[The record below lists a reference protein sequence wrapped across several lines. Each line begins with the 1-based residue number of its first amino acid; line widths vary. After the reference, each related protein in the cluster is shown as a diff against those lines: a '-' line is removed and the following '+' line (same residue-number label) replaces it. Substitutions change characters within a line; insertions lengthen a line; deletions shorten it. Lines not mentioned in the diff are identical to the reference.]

1 MKQTIRT
8 LLILIALHKVLLA
21 GYLTDISSTTRGNSY
36 WEKAIFELSVNKLA
50 GSKLELRVT
59 KIDGTQIKSAGEFTL
74 REDRFRG
81 NILMSTRTGGYS
93 SYEEFEDIDMSK
105 FSSYPKKLYVYYKP
119 DAGGWAWVGAIT
131 VNKTADKPATISSA
145 SPSSMKEGLTNRNIY
160 IYGDEFTDI
169 EKVYIA
175 GVVNTT
181 NVRMYSSEKIRVEAP
196 QIYGSGKDVPK
207 GDRPVTIVFKN
218 GKSVTKSGVFY
229 VEDKAVVSNPT
240 LSSLSPNRLKDG
252 DKSQTIYIY
261 GKDFT
266 NISKVYIEG
275 VVDTGKGIGSF
286 ELISATKIK
295 VTSPLIHGSSS
306 TVSKGYRE
314 VKVVFSN
321 GKSVSKNSLFYV
333 EDTPPPV
340 NNGFPETAI
349 KTKNSTSIYV
359 NAQNNPFTRDSREGN
374 YLIGQCTWYVYGRVM
389 ELVASSHLNQQV
401 ADDFKS
407 AFGTG
412 TGRHAKY
419 WAKKLG
425 IEGKGFSTNSKVLP
439 IEKRKKGLL
448 AIWNFGGYGHVGIVE
463 DVGGAN
469 KEWYV
474 LSDFNRA
481 DDTKYK
487 RVKYKFDT
495 SSTVSGAIDDK
506 VGGVYPTF
514 YELDVLTPN
523 PNNNVIGI
531 DLSDANG
538 NVDMN
543 RVKNDN
549 KNIEFIFVKST
560 DGYPE
565 GDDVNHEISRNFL
578 QQTFKTNMDNALSL
592 NIKVAPY
599 HFIRPDYNPTIE
611 GAKEEAI
618 YFVKKIK
625 SYYLN
630 NKMLPPVIDVEK
642 PSYQKENPN
651 NRNQI
656 DRWSRA
662 EFTDWLLALSNKVEE
677 LLGIK
682 PILYMSESFAQ
693 NRVDS
698 RVATNMLWVAKYGT
712 NNGKIGNSP
721 SVSNWSQYDF
731 WQYTSKG
738 KVDGVDGDVDIDL
751 FIGSVERLNQ
761 KLYQYKVIDT
771 DKDGIP
777 NDQDLDDDND
787 GISDIAEIANGLNPL
802 DPTDATADNDEDGYT
817 NAQEITSG
825 TDINDANSKPT
836 PSVTT
841 RTITLS
847 KGFGLYGMNSSM
859 TLAQLIEKIGVDKLI
874 SINSNGET
882 YQLSYVK
889 EGLDMLNDFTQL
901 EPFKSVWIEVANE
914 VTITYDDIDYSN
926 EEQEITLEG
935 NRWYLLN
942 PPKEISLET
951 IKAQLGNS
959 NIKVI
964 QGISTTYQQQYID
977 DGIDWANDFTGFYE
991 PLGYWILLKE
1001 NATLKF

>member
-1 MKQTIRT
+1 LFNQAISCSEQ
-8 LLILIALHKVLLA
+8 LLFVVL
-21 GYLTDISSTTRGNSY
+21 N
-36 WEKAIFELSVNKLA
+36 E
-50 GSKLELRVT
+50 
-59 KIDGTQIKSAGEFTL
+59 
-74 REDRFRG
+74 
-81 NILMSTRTGGYS
+81 
-93 SYEEFEDIDMSK
+93 
-105 FSSYPKKLYVYYKP
+105 
-119 DAGGWAWVGAIT
+119 
-131 VNKTADKPATISSA
+131 
-145 SPSSMKEGLTNRNIY
+145 
-160 IYGDEFTDI
+160 
-169 EKVYIA
+169 
-175 GVVNTT
+175 
-181 NVRMYSSEKIRVEAP
+181 
-196 QIYGSGKDVPK
+196 
-207 GDRPVTIVFKN
+207 
-218 GKSVTKSGVFY
+218 
-229 VEDKAVVSNPT
+229 
-240 LSSLSPNRLKDG
+240 
-252 DKSQTIYIY
+252 
-261 GKDFT
+261 
-266 NISKVYIEG
+266 
-275 VVDTGKGIGSF
+275 
-286 ELISATKIK
+286 IK
-295 VTSPLIHGSSS
+295 VTSPYIHGSSS

-321 GKSVSKNSLFYV
+321 DKSVSKNSLFYV
-333 EDTPPPV
+333 EDTPPV

-374 YLIGQCTWYVYGRVM
+374 YLIGQCTWYLYGRVM
-389 ELVASSHLNQQV
+389 ELVASGHLSQHV

-425 IEGKGFSTNSKVLP
+425 IEGKGFSTNTKVLP
-439 IEKRKKGLL
+439 IAKRKKGLL
-448 AIWNFGGYGHVGIVE
+448 AIWDFGGYGHVGIVE
-463 DVGGAN
+463 EVGGAN

-487 RVKYKFDT
+487 RVKYKFDS

-506 VGGVYPTF
+506 IMNVYPTF

-523 PNNNVIGI
+523 PNNNVVGI

-549 KNIEFIFVKST
+549 KNIEFIFVKAT

-578 QQTFKTNMDNALSL
+578 QQTFKTNMDNALSA
-592 NIKVAPY
+592 NFKVAPY

-698 RVATNMLWVAKYGT
+698 RVTTNMLWVAKYGI
-712 NNGKIGNSP
+712 NNGEIGDSP
-721 SVSNWSQYDF
+721 SVGDWSKYDF

-738 KVDGVDGDVDIDL
+738 KIDGIGGDVDMNL
-751 FIGSVERLNQ
+751 FNGSIEALTQ
-761 KLYQYKVIDT
+761 KLYQYQK
-771 DKDGIP
+771 
-777 NDQDLDDDND
+777 NR
-787 GISDIAEIANGLNPL
+787 
-802 DPTDATADNDEDGYT
+802 
-817 NAQEITSG
+817 
-825 TDINDANSKPT
+825 
-836 PSVTT
+836 VT
-841 RTITLS
+841 IH

-859 TLAQLIEKIGVDKLI
+859 TLAQLIEKIGVDNLL
-874 SINSNGET
+874 SINSNGAT
-882 YQLSYVK
+882 YQLAYVK
-889 EGLDMLNDFTQL
+889 DGLEFLNDFKQL
-901 EPFKSVWIEVANE
+901 ELFKAVWIEVANE
-914 VTITYDDIDYSN
+914 VEIDYDEIN
-926 EEQEITLEG
+926 YTDDQEITIEG
-935 NRWYLLN
+935 DRWYLLN
-942 PPKEISLET
+942 PPKAMSLEE
-951 IKAQLGNS
+951 IKSKVGES
-959 NIKVI
+959 NIEII
-964 QGISTTYQQQYID
+964 QGLTTTYQQKYVD
-977 DGIDWANDFTGFYE
+977 EGTDFLNDFTGFTE
-991 PLGYWILLKE
+991 PNGYWIKLKE
-1001 NATLKF
+1001 SAVLSF

>member
-1 MKQTIRT
+1 MKRKNLITI
-8 LLILIALHKVLLA
+8 LLLLLLFHTALFA
-21 GYLTDISSTTRGNSY
+21 GYSTDVSSTTRGNSY
-36 WEKAIFELSVNKLA
+36 WGSAILKLSVNKLA

-59 KIDGTQIKSAGEFTL
+59 KIDGSKIKSSGEFTL

-81 NILMSTRTGGYS
+81 NILMSTRTAGYS
-93 SYEEFEDIDMSK
+93 YYEEFEDIDMSK
-105 FSSYPKKLYVYYKP
+105 FSSYPKKLYVYYKL
-119 DAGGWAWVGAIT
+119 DEGSWAWVGAIT
-131 VNKTADKPATISSA
+131 VNKIADKPATISSVY
-145 SPSSMKEGLTNRNIY
+145 PSRIKEGLTNRNIY
-160 IYGDEFTDI
+160 IYGKDFTDI
-169 EKVYIA
+169 KKVYIA

-181 NVRMYSSEKIRVEAP
+181 NVQMYSSQKIRVESP
-196 QIYGSGKDVPK
+196 QIYGSGNGVPK
-207 GDRPVTIVFKN
+207 GDRPVTILFKN
-218 GKSVTKSGVFY
+218 GQRVTKSGIFY
-229 VEDKAVVSNPT
+229 VEDKEVAKNPT
-240 LSSLSPNRLKDG
+240 LSSLSPNRLKEG
-252 DKSQTIYIY
+252 DRSKTIYIY

-266 NISKVYIEG
+266 DIKKVYIEG
-275 VVDTGKGIGSF
+275 AVDTGKGIGSF
-286 ELISATKIK
+286 ELISPTKIK
-295 VTSPLIHGSSS
+295 VTSPYIHGSSS

-321 GKSVSKNSLFYV
+321 DKSVSKNSLFYV
-333 EDTPPPV
+333 EDTPPV

-374 YLIGQCTWYVYGRVM
+374 YLIGQCTWYLYGRVM
-389 ELVASSHLNQQV
+389 ELVASGYLSHHV

-407 AFGTG
+407 AFWTG

-425 IEGKGFSTNSKVLP
+425 IEGKGFSTNTKVLP
-439 IEKRKKGLL
+439 IAKRKKGLL
-448 AIWNFGGYGHVGIVE
+448 AIWDFGGYGHVGIVE
-463 DVGGAN
+463 EVGGAN

-481 DDTKYK
+481 NDNKYR
-487 RVKYKFDT
+487 RVKYKFDS

-506 VGGVYPTF
+506 IMGVYPTF

-523 PNNNVIGI
+523 PNNNVVGI

-549 KNIEFIFVKST
+549 KNIEFIFVKAT

-578 QQTFKTNMDNALSL
+578 QQTFKTNMDNALSA
-592 NIKVAPY
+592 NFKVAPY

-698 RVATNMLWVAKYGT
+698 RVTTNMLWVAKYGI
-712 NNGKIGNSP
+712 NNGEIGDSP
-721 SVSNWSQYDF
+721 SVGDWSKYDF

-738 KVDGVDGDVDIDL
+738 KIDGIGGDVDMNL
-751 FIGSVERLNQ
+751 FNGSLERLNQ
-761 KLYQYKVIDT
+761 KLYQYRVIDT

-777 NDQDLDDDND
+777 DDQDLDDDND

-802 DPTDATADNDEDGYT
+802 DPTDATADNDGDGYT
-817 NAQEITSG
+817 NAQEIAKG
-825 TDINDANSKPT
+825 TDINDASSKPT
-836 PSVTT
+836 PNVAT
-841 RTITLS
+841 RTITIH

-859 TLAQLIEKIGVDKLI
+859 TLAQLIEKIGVDNLL
-874 SINSNGET
+874 SINRNGAT
-882 YQLSYVK
+882 YQLAYVK
-889 EGLDMLNDFTQL
+889 DGLEFLNDFKQL
-901 EPFKSVWIEVANE
+901 EPFKAVWIEVANE
-914 VTITYDDIDYSN
+914 VEIDYDEIN
-926 EEQEITLEG
+926 YTDDQEITLEG
-935 NRWYLLN
+935 GKWYLLN
-942 PPKEISLET
+942 PPKAMSLEE
-951 IKAQLGNS
+951 IKSQVGES
-959 NIKVI
+959 NIEII
-964 QGISTTYQQQYID
+964 QGLTTTYQQKYVD
-977 DGIDWANDFTGFYE
+977 EGTDFLNDFTGFTE
-991 PLGYWILLKE
+991 PNGYWIKLKE
-1001 NATLKF
+1001 SAVLSF